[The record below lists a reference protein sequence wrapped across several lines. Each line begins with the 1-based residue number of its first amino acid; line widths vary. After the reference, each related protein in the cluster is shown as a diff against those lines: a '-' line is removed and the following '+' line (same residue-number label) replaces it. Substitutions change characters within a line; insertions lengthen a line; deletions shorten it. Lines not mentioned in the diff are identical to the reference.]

1 MTTILTIA
9 LFTVLIHA
17 AESLS
22 YAVRLAGVRTGKYAA
37 ALSLTG
43 IIVLVS
49 RTSNMIQAP
58 LLGSLIDK
66 AREAEAGASALETH
80 FRFILMSASFG
91 TALAMLL
98 LPTFVALS
106 SVAVSRL
113 EAAGSVPLMFRSVS
127 IEQIGRI
134 KQHLKLPKKR
144 MLHAL
149 RIGGVPKRLMLLNAV
164 GTAIYTVGVLS
175 TLYAAALMPQA
186 QMAAG
191 MSSGLI
197 NGFATIIMTVLVDPQ
212 VALLTD
218 KVMGGARSKSS
229 LDKMFGLLLFSRL
242 FGTLLA
248 QALLLPGAYWIAWFS
263 SWFA

>member
-1 MTTILTIA
+1 MKTVLAIA
-9 LFTVLIHA
+9 VFTMLIHA

-49 RTSNMIQAP
+49 RTANMVQAP

-66 AREAEAGASALETH
+66 AKTIGSSSLETH
-80 FRFILMSASFG
+80 FRFILMAASFG
-91 TALAMLL
+91 TAIAMLL

-106 SVAVSRL
+106 SAAVVRL
-113 EAAGSVPLMFRSVS
+113 EASGSVPLMLRSVS
-127 IEQIGRI
+127 VQHVKRI
-134 KQHLKLPKKR
+134 KRHFKLPR
-144 MLHAL
+144 RQMLHAL
-149 RIGGVPKRLMLLNAV
+149 RIGGVPKRLLLLNAL

-175 TLYAAALMPQA
+175 TLYAAALIPGN
-186 QMAAG
+186 QMTAG

-218 KVMGGARSKSS
+218 KVMAGISTKSS
-229 LDKMFGLLLFSRL
+229 LDKMFGLLLISRL
-242 FGTLLA
+242 CGTLLA
-248 QALLLPGAYWIAWFS
+248 QLLLLPGAYWIAWFS
-263 SWFA
+263 SWYA